1 MGVCPQSCGLR
12 PHTHRTLPR
21 AKKVSP
27 GHFFALLRKAALFES
42 YIWNPI
48 PKKEGHPCGCPSF
61 LVDDIGL
68 DPMI

>member
-42 YIWNPI
+42 YI
-48 PKKEGHPCGCPSF
+48 
-61 LVDDIGL
+61 
-68 DPMI
+68 